1 MYLLPQNQNT
11 KTNPKQVEH
20 LVYMLERTL
29 DIAPPGQESLAL
41 LIDFRN
47 SSAGSQ
53 PSIGTA
59 RQVMSILQGH
69 YPERLG
75 RALITHC
82 ESTPPPYVFS
92 SNGLGTE
99 TQKYMLTN
107 ATQQCPGT

>member
-82 ESTPPPYVFS
+82 ESTLHPYLFPP
-92 SNGLGTE
+92 NQLGTKP
-99 TQKYMLTN
+99 QKYRLTN
-107 ATQQCPGT
+107 VERQCPGT